1 MGNIFAGS
9 EVVALGIQIEKNGR
23 DFYNRMAE
31 QSKVLKA
38 REVFRFLTGE
48 EEKHIK
54 VFQGILDKT
63 RKFEPQG
70 QDTDEYYAYMNTL
83 AREYIFTQK
92 DEGEKIA
99 KAIQT
104 DKEAIEKAIS
114 FEKDSVVFYEG
125 LKKIVPDYDVKI
137 IETLIVQEE
146 GHLKQLIETKKLL

>member
-23 DFYNRMAE
+23 DFYNRLAE

-38 REVFRFLTGE
+38 KEVFRFLAGE

-63 RKFEPQG
+63 QEFKPQG
-70 QDTDEYYAYMNTL
+70 QDADAYYAYMSAL
-83 AREYIFTQK
+83 AREHIFTQK

-99 KAIQT
+99 KAVKT
-104 DKEAIEKAIS
+104 DKEAIEKAIR
-114 FEKDSVVFYEG
+114 FEEDSVVFYEG